1 MYDRR
6 RMGCRSALKFIL
18 GSWGNWYSGWESLEK
33 VVPQA
38 DNLGYWGFVMP
49 DHYMWGQQMGGDIT
63 LDTWIALTYLAA
75 KTEKIHLG
83 TLVSP
88 IPFRPPAMLGKM
100 VSTLDVISKGRT
112 ILGVGAGWSQTEFE
126 GYSKWDEPKVRVDK
140 TAEGLELILKLWTT
154 TTTAKDS
161 NSVSFSGKY
170 YSAINAVLEPKP
182 VQKPY
187 PPLLF
192 GGIGPRMFRLAGHY
206 ADICLIPPWIPQDKA
221 EEAKRIVLQEASR
234 HGRRDKI
241 SFAEILREASSDS
254 PQSPP
259 PKYEFESY
267 SKGVER
273 IKSAGSEYVI
283 IPVFGPYESI
293 SNLVTDFGQQIIPSY
308 STS

>member
-1 MYDRR
+1 M
-6 RMGCRSALKFIL
+6 KFIL
-18 GSWGNWYSGWESLEK
+18 GSWGNWYSGWGSLEK

-49 DHYMWGQQMGGDIT
+49 DHYMWGRQMGGDVT

-75 KTEKIHLG
+75 KTQKIHLG

-88 IPFRPPAMLGKM
+88 IPFRPPAMLAKL

-140 TAEGLELILKLWTT
+140 TVEGLELILKMWTAT
-154 TTTAKDS
+154 AAKDS
-161 NSVSFSGKY
+161 NPISFSGKY

-182 VQKPY
+182 LQKPY

-192 GGIGPRMFRLAGHY
+192 GGTGPRMFRLAGHY
-206 ADICLIPPWIPQDKA
+206 ADICLIPPWIPQDKT

-241 SFAEILREASSDS
+241 SFAEILREAASDS

-259 PKYEFESY
+259 PKYELESY

-273 IKSAGSEYVI
+273 IKSTGNEYVI
-283 IPVFGPYESI
+283 IPIFGSYELMSK
-293 SNLVTDFGQQIIPSY
+293 LVTDFGRQIIPSY
-308 STS
+308 SAS